1 VIFISLFVRPAFFA
15 ALGKFHFAANN
26 ISIDCL
32 VSGLILITLQD
43 FVVKRGWIGNHK
55 KVKGVKNTP
64 DFFLDLFVNGSRNN
78 IRGSSRNHWFRVVY
92 DVRVTYTTDHLQD
105 IHELIGGVYSNLSG
119 ITLVR
124 IHVEGTGTGI
134 NNDTGQILVTFVVK
148 GVVRGVVLVHGWSV
162 LYSLII
168 GYQES
173 PVKRG
178 CDSPSIVIG

>member
-1 VIFISLFVRPAFFA
+1 MEVEIIY
-15 ALGKFHFAANN
+15 G
-26 ISIDCL
+26 
-32 VSGLILITLQD
+32 
-43 FVVKRGWIGNHK
+43 
-55 KVKGVKNTP
+55 
-64 DFFLDLFVNGSRNN
+64 GST
-78 IRGSSRNHWFRVVY
+78 RNHWFRVVY

-178 CDSPSIVIG
+178 CDSSSTVHQVLEVRVLNCTPKLISASLLFISLTNLHSICPGPQVKFLIDLRFNFI